1 MIRFVGLSI
10 VILLIACCNSN
21 AQDTL
26 TLWGGSKRVVHITR
40 MDHQQLYF
48 KNRMDSKREHSI
60 YKEKLM
66 NIGSRD
72 NTINWEE
79 LIFSK
84 GLYGML
90 PADSSEIE
98 RMAGWQVDYFYH
110 GDKVVGSRA
119 LFSTIIGT
127 PIIGLG
133 YSIAQSTKKV
143 PLEQLGLMGN
153 PHADNPIYLES
164 YARHAQRKNKKKA
177 WGNWAAGSLVYI
189 IPLGL
194 AAIAVQSMS
203 FGGGF

>member
-1 MIRFVGLSI
+1 MIRSVGVSI
-10 VILLIACCNSN
+10 VLVMIACCNGI

-26 TLWGGSKRVVHITR
+26 TLWGGSKKVVHITR
-40 MDHQQLYF
+40 MDHQCLYY
-48 KNRMDSKREHSI
+48 KKRMDSKHERFI
-60 YKEKLM
+60 DKEKLM
-66 NIGSRD
+66 DIGSRD
-72 NTINWEE
+72 SASRWEE
-79 LIFSK
+79 LMYSK

-90 PADSSEIE
+90 PTDPSEID

-110 GDKVVGSRA
+110 GDKIVGSRA

-133 YSIAQSTKKV
+133 YSLAQSTKKV
-143 PLEQLGLMGN
+143 PVEQLGLMGN
-153 PHADNPIYLES
+153 PHADNTIYLES
-164 YARHAQRKNKKKA
+164 YAQHAQRKNKKKA

-203 FGGGF
+203 FGSGF